1 MSFFKK
7 SAAAAFAV
15 TALMALAQS
24 ASAEVTTHSGCYATA
39 IDWCNANHGKR
50 TASQCL
56 KAKLDYCDDNFAHST
71 SGGPLGLRTEPSRAK
86 Y

>member
-1 MSFFKK
+1 MSNLNK
-7 SAAAAFAV
+7 SAASVLAV
-15 TALMALAQS
+15 TALLAMVQS
-24 ASAEVTTHSGCYATA
+24 SSAEVTTHSGCYATA
-39 IDWCNANHGKR
+39 IDWCNANHGRR

>member
-1 MSFFKK
+1 MSIFNK
-7 SAAAAFAV
+7 SALSVFAA
-15 TALMALAQS
+15 TALLAMVQS
-24 ASAEVTTHSGCYATA
+24 ASAEVTTHGGCYSTA
-39 IDWCNANHGKR
+39 IDWCNANHGNR

-71 SGGPLGLRTEPSRAK
+71 GGGPLGLRTHPARAK